1 MTTSTTLGYYRPKVA
16 LFLKH
21 MGSSNAWP
29 IWPRFYGGSSESWT
43 LCLIRVIVTS
53 NKHVSSSVTTYSE
66 VIPLEEYLPS
76 QREQFT
82 CQAAFLESG
91 PCDLARAPWND
102 YIVANPRSLQAIWM
116 TLVFCGYRGSE
127 ILHKIKI
134 ETKDFVGFSL
144 GLEYSTQSGITG
156 LPPALCFRDSG
167 IGSRRIWR
175 S

>member
-1 MTTSTTLGYYRPKVA
+1 MPSCLPGLRTLWPVQSTL
-16 LFLKH
+16 
-21 MGSSNAWP
+21 
-29 IWPRFYGGSSESWT
+29 
-43 LCLIRVIVTS
+43 
-53 NKHVSSSVTTYSE
+53 
-66 VIPLEEYLPS
+66 
-76 QREQFT
+76 
-82 CQAAFLESG
+82 
-91 PCDLARAPWND
+91 WND

-175 S
+175 SQSKEWRPPEEWRFFLLGSKCIVVYKFCITSNFFLFSNSIPMLSPFHNPFFCCVPFENPSLNPYTPPCHIHTSYISFLSV